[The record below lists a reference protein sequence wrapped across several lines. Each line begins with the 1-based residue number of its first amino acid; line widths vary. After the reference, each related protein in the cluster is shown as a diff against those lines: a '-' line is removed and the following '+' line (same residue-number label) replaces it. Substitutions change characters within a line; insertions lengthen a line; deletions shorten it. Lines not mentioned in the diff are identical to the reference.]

1 MTGLALLHGWGFG
14 PEVWSAWTQ
23 AFPERPVALLDAG
36 YFGPQCLELPHNPH
50 GWVGIGHSLG
60 FARLLAMDVPWRGL
74 IGLGAFLRFCSA
86 PGQDS
91 GAPPQTLDAMLA
103 RLESDPQDVLTR
115 FLRRCGVK
123 DERPARPLLAQGS
136 ERLRQDLIHLREL
149 NLAPQADLPPVLLL
163 HAADDR
169 IAPLAL
175 AEEARTLLPG
185 ARLRVFITG
194 GHALPQT
201 RSADCLALTREFLNA
216 TA

>member
-1 MTGLALLHGWGFG
+1 M
-14 PEVWSAWTQ
+14 
-23 AFPERPVALLDAG
+23 LLDAG
-36 YFGPQCLELPHNPH
+36 YFGPQRLELPPNPQ

-60 FARLLAMDVPWRGL
+60 FARLLGMDVPWRGL
-74 IGLGAFLRFCSA
+74 IGLGAFLRFCAA

-91 GAPPQTLDAMLA
+91 GTPPQTLDAMSA
-103 RLESDPQDVLTR
+103 RLESDPQDVLAR
-115 FLRRCGVK
+115 FVRRCGLVGQ
-123 DERPARPLLAQGS
+123 RPSLPSAQGC
-136 ERLRQDLIHLREL
+136 ERLRHDLTLLRDL
-149 NLAPQADLPPVLLL
+149 NLAPQADVPPVLLL

-175 AEEARTLLPG
+175 AEEAQTLLPG

>member
-14 PEVWSAWTQ
+14 PEVWSAWAQ

-36 YFGPQCLELPHNPH
+36 YFGPQRLELPHNPQ

-60 FARLLAMDVPWRGL
+60 FARLLGMDVPWRGL
-74 IGLGAFLRFCSA
+74 IGLGAFLRFCTA
-86 PGQDS
+86 QGQDS
-91 GAPPQTLDAMLA
+91 GTPQQTLDAMLA

-115 FLRRCGVK
+115 FLRRCGHAGQ
-123 DERPARPLLAQGS
+123 RPAQPDATGC
-136 ERLRQDLIHLREL
+136 ERLRQDLILLREL
-149 NLAPQADLPPVLLL
+149 NLAPQANLPPVLLL

-175 AEEARTLLPG
+175 AEEALPLLPG

-201 RSADCLALTREFLNA
+201 RSTDCLPLAREFLNA

>member
-14 PEVWSAWTQ
+14 PEVWSAWAQ
-23 AFPERPVALLDAG
+23 AFPGRPVVLLDAG
-36 YFGPQCLELPHNPH
+36 YFGPQRLELPHNPR

-60 FARLLAMDVPWRGL
+60 FSRLLGMDVPWRGL
-74 IGLGAFLRFCSA
+74 IGLGAFLRFCAA
-86 PGQDS
+86 PGHES
-91 GAPPQTLDAMLA
+91 GTPAETLDAMSA
-103 RLESDPQDVLTR
+103 RLESDPQDVLAR
-115 FLRRCGVK
+115 FLRRCGLGGQ
-123 DERPARPLLAQGS
+123 RPAMPYAQGC
-136 ERLRQDLIHLREL
+136 ERLRQDLLFLRDL
-149 NLAPQADLPPVLLL
+149 NLTPQADLPPVLLL

-201 RSADCLALTREFLNA
+201 RSADCLGLTREFLNA
-216 TA
+216 TG

>member
-1 MTGLALLHGWGFG
+1 MIGLALLHGWGFG
-14 PEVWSAWTQ
+14 PEVWSAWAQ
-23 AFPERPVALLDAG
+23 AFPERPIVLLDAG
-36 YFGPQCLELPHNPH
+36 YFGPQRLQLPHNPQ

-74 IGLGAFLRFCSA
+74 IGLSAFLRFCAA

-91 GAPPQTLDAMLA
+91 GTPPQTLDAMLS

-115 FLRRCGVK
+115 FLRRCGLTGQ
-123 DERPARPLLAQGS
+123 RPALPSPQGC
-136 ERLRQDLIHLREL
+136 ERLRQDLIFLRDL
-149 NLAPQADLPPVLLL
+149 NLTPKADLPPVLLL

-175 AEEARTLLPG
+175 AEDARTLLPG

>member
-14 PEVWSAWTQ
+14 PEVWSAWAQ

-36 YFGPQCLELPHNPH
+36 YFGPQRLELPHNPQ
-50 GWVGIGHSLG
+50 GWVGIGHSVG
-60 FARLLAMDVPWRGL
+60 FARLLGMDVPWRGL
-74 IGLGAFLRFCSA
+74 IGLGAFLRFCTA

-91 GAPPQTLDAMLA
+91 GTPPQILDAMLA
-103 RLESDPQDVLTR
+103 RLESDPQDVLAR
-115 FLRRCGVK
+115 FLRRCGLTGQ
-123 DERPARPLLAQGS
+123 RPALPSAQGC
-136 ERLRQDLIHLREL
+136 ERLRQDLIFLRDL
-149 NLAPQADLPPVLLL
+149 NLTPQTDLPPVLLL

-175 AEEARTLLPG
+175 AEEARAQLPD

>member
-14 PEVWSAWTQ
+14 PEAWSAWAQ
-23 AFPERPVALLDAG
+23 AFPERPVVLLNAG
-36 YFGPQCLELPHNPH
+36 YFGPQRLQLQHNPH

-60 FARLLAMDVPWRGL
+60 FARLLTMDVPWRGL
-74 IGLGAFLRFCSA
+74 IGLGAFLRFCVA

-91 GAPPQTLDAMLA
+91 GTPPQTLDAMLA

-115 FLRRCGVK
+115 FLRRCGLAGQ
-123 DERPARPLLAQGS
+123 RPAQPDATGC
-136 ERLRQDLIHLREL
+136 ERLRQDLTLLRGL
-149 NLAPQADLPPVLLL
+149 NLGPQATPPPVLLL

-201 RSADCLALTREFLNA
+201 RSADCLGLTREFLNA
-216 TA
+216 AG